1 MIKTKLITLLL
12 TMTALSG
19 AAAGGNAATA
29 FAAELPECQ
38 HSYIEEVQAPTCTQQ
53 GYTLYTCEACGDTY
67 QDHYT

>member
-38 HSYIEEVQAPTCTQQ
+38 HST
-53 GYTLYTCEACGDTY
+53 
-67 QDHYT
+67 